1 MSAAGELILV
11 VEDEASIADVLH
23 LYLTSAGF
31 RVHREAEGYAGL
43 LAARSMQPAAIVLD
57 VGLPGMD
64 GTDVCRT
71 LRDEGDWVPVLFCT
85 ARDEEIDRVRGL
97 ELGGDDYITKPFSP
111 RELVARVRSAIRRA
125 SGPTQRFT
133 IGALTVDRG
142 ARRATVD
149 GRDVSLTA
157 TEFDLLAYLMARE
170 DRVVARE
177 ELLEQVWGYRSAV
190 DTRTVDVHVAQL
202 RHKLADASPIRTV
215 RGAGYRAD
223 AGHE

>member
-1 MSAAGELILV
+1 MAGDLILV
-11 VEDEASIADVLH
+11 VEDEASIADLLH
-23 LYLTSAGF
+23 LYLTSAGY
-31 RVHREAEGYAGL
+31 RVHRESDGYSGL
-43 LAARSMQPAAIVLD
+43 LAAGSLKPAAIVLD

-64 GTDVCRT
+64 GTQVCKA
-71 LRDEGDWVPVLFCT
+71 LRDAGDWVPVLFCT
-85 ARDEEIDRVRGL
+85 ARDDEIDRVRGL

-125 SGPTQRFT
+125 AGPSQRFT
-133 IGALTVDRG
+133 IGSLTVDRT
-142 ARRATVD
+142 ARRAMIAE
-149 GRDVSLTA
+149 REVSLTT

-170 DRVVARE
+170 DRVVSRE

-202 RHKLADASPIRTV
+202 RHKLGDASPIRTV

-223 AGHE
+223 AGSS